1 MAVTTPMTISTTAA
15 IHRKP
20 PQEVKST
27 CVGGEKGVPR
37 VKMKLR
43 FRGPKTRPPSVDATV
58 TVHLL
63 LITNAMNI

>member
-27 CVGGEKGVPR
+27 CVGEKVIHR
-37 VKMKLR
+37 IKMELR
-43 FRGPKTRPPSVDATV
+43 FREALKHDLHPLMQQKRC
-58 TVHLL
+58 
-63 LITNAMNI
+63 ICC